1 MLTDERNA
9 LQAGVILF
17 FGGQWPEVSEHARIA
32 SAAETAIAAE
42 TAGFDDVWISEHHYL
57 QRSNPA
63 AIPFAAFVLG
73 RTQRVRVGTAVTLL
87 PLHNPVHVAEQAA
100 LLDQLS
106 KGRFDLGLGRG
117 EATVDYEVMSSL
129 DHLDHGMPEALD
141 LVMQSFAGTV
151 AADSDLYRFR
161 RVSPRPHPRTRPHPP
176 VLVASEAEAT
186 LDLAAR
192 HGLACM
198 FFLGD
203 HAAIADGVMR
213 HARIAV
219 DHGHQGP
226 WQHAILAYAQV
237 ADTDAEAAA
246 VIRGPL
252 RESLRARA
260 GEWTWLRE
268 SWRQQ
273 SDVER
278 QTEGLISRHVVGSPT
293 TCIDRLADIVE
304 GTGVTRVIF
313 VVESAVTPEGVLRT
327 VRRLGRDVLPAARTR
342 LALAGERS
350 RGTKRAREE
359 SQTDLV

>member
-1 MLTDERNA
+1 MAVGEPSG

-17 FGGQWPEVSEHARIA
+17 FGGDWPGVSEHARIA
-32 SAAETAIAAE
+32 SAAETAVAAE
-42 TAGFDDVWISEHHYL
+42 AAGFNDVWISEHHYL
-57 QRSNPA
+57 RRSNPA
-63 AIPFAAFVLG
+63 AIPFAAYMLG

-87 PLHNPVHVAEQAA
+87 PLHSPVHVAEQAA

-129 DHLDHGMPEALD
+129 DHLDHAMPEALD
-141 LVMQSFAGTV
+141 LLKDSFAGTV

-161 RVSPRPHPRTRPHPP
+161 PVSPRPRPWTQPHPP
-176 VLVASEAEAT
+176 VLIASEAEAT

-192 HGLACM
+192 QGLACM
-198 FFLGD
+198 FFLNAAQG
-203 HAAIADGVMR
+203 HAAIADRVKR
-213 HARIAV
+213 HARIATE
-219 DHGHQGP
+219 HGHDGP

-246 VIRGPL
+246 VMRGPL

-260 GEWTWLRE
+260 DEWIWLRE

-273 SDVER
+273 ADAER
-278 QTEGLISRHVVGSPT
+278 QTEGLISRHVVGSPA
-293 TCIDRLADIVE
+293 TCVDRLVDIVE

-313 VVESAVTPEGVLRT
+313 VIESALTPDGVLRNL
-327 VRRLGRDVLPAARTR
+327 RRLGRDVLPAACVR
-342 LALAGERS
+342 LGLGGQER
-350 RGTKRAREE
+350 
-359 SQTDLV
+359 

>member
-1 MLTDERNA
+1 MPVAEPRDLE
-9 LQAGVILF
+9 AGVILF
-17 FGGQWPEVSEHARIA
+17 FGGAWPDVSEHARIA
-32 SAAETAIAAE
+32 SAAETAVAAE
-42 TAGFDDVWISEHHYL
+42 TAGFDDIWISEHHYL

-87 PLHNPVHVAEQAA
+87 PLHSPVHVAEQAA

-106 KGRFDLGLGRG
+106 NGRFDLGLGRG

-141 LVMQSFAGTV
+141 LLMDSFAGTV

-161 RVSPRPHPRTRPHPP
+161 RVSPRPRPWTELHPP
-176 VLVASEAEAT
+176 VLVASEADAT

-198 FFLGD
+198 FFLNPAQG
-203 HAAIADGVMR
+203 HAAIAERVKR
-213 HARIAV
+213 HARIAA
-219 DHGHQGP
+219 DHGHHGP
-226 WQHAILAYAQV
+226 WQHALLVHAQV

-252 RESLRARA
+252 RTSLSARA
-260 GEWTWLRE
+260 GEWVWLRE

-273 SDVER
+273 TDVER
-278 QTEGLISRHVVGSPT
+278 QTESIIAHHLIGSPA
-293 TCIDRLADIVE
+293 TCIERLADIVE

-313 VVESAVTPEGVLRT
+313 VIEAAVSPEGVLDN
-327 VRRLGRDVLPAARTR
+327 VERLGRDVLPTARTR
-342 LALAGERS
+342 LGPSLPPW
-350 RGTKRAREE
+350 TK
-359 SQTDLV
+359 

>member
-1 MLTDERNA
+1 MVTDERNA

-32 SAAETAIAAE
+32 SAAEAAVAAE

-106 KGRFDLGLGRG
+106 NGRFDLGLGRG

-161 RVSPRPHPRTRPHPP
+161 RVSPRPHPWTLPHPP

-198 FFLGD
+198 FFLNPEQGHD
-203 HAAIADGVMR
+203 AIADRVKR
-213 HARIAV
+213 HARVAAA
-219 DHGHQGP
+219 HGHYGP

-260 GEWTWLRE
+260 DEWTWLRE

-273 SDVER
+273 ADVER
-278 QTEGLISRHVVGSPT
+278 QTESLISRHVVGSPA

-304 GTGVTRVIF
+304 RTAVARVIF
-313 VVESAVTPEGVLRT
+313 VVESAVTPEGVLRN
-327 VRRLGRDVLPAARTR
+327 VLRLGRDVLPAARTR
-342 LALAGERS
+342 LVLAGEQSSRS
-350 RGTKRAREE
+350 RGAKPE
-359 SQTDLV
+359 